1 MPVPSRSYIL
11 DTNALLNDP
20 EVVYAFSGA
29 DVVIPAVVID
39 ELDRIK
45 RKRMDRRVRFHG
57 RKATRLLFELS
68 QKGRLVDG
76 IQLDNG
82 SRLRI
87 EEFDPAGELLPDL
100 DPGRPDDQILALTY
114 AIGQRPGVTST
125 LVSNDLNLLLRAEM
139 LGLGTYRFEG
149 KLEHLREKRPTPTEW
164 FREKWLTVVLGV
176 LVVAL
181 ALSTAHL
188 YYSQPDPSPLADLNV
203 ADDAVILEN
212 LGVSPQVLEQ
222 HYLERLAADSQDVS
236 AMINLGNLLFEQRRY
251 VEAAGYYRDA
261 LDVQPANMNVRTD
274 LGIVLL
280 QMGQFDEAIRAFE
293 RAVEDAPDLALTHYN
308 LGVALA
314 QHGETA
320 RAIGELEL
328 TLTLAD
334 ESSSVPVFAVQS
346 LLADLRASLADS

>member
-1 MPVPSRSYIL
+1 MPVTSRVYVL

-20 EVVYAFSGA
+20 EVVYAFSGS

-39 ELDRIK
+39 ELDKIK

-87 EEFDPAGELLPDL
+87 EESGSSGDIPSEL
-100 DPGRPDDQILALTY
+100 DPDRPDDQILGLTY
-114 AIGQRPGVTST
+114 LIGQRPGVTST

-164 FREKWLTVVLGV
+164 FRGNWVTAVLGL

-181 ALSTAHL
+181 AVSTAYL
-188 YYSQPDPSPLADLNV
+188 YYTRPDPNPLVDLNV

-212 LGVSPQVLEQ
+212 LGVSPQVLED
-222 HYLERLAADSQDVS
+222 HYLNRLARNSQDVS
-236 AMINLGNLLFEQRRY
+236 AMVNLGNLLFEQRRY

-261 LDVQPANMNVRTD
+261 LDIEPANMNVRTD

-280 QMGQFDEAIRAFE
+280 QIGQYDEAIRAFE
-293 RAVEDAPDLALTHYN
+293 RAVQDAPDLALTHYN

-314 QHGETA
+314 QYGDVS
-320 RAIGELEL
+320 RAISELEL
-328 TLTLAD
+328 TLTLVD
-334 ESSSVPVFAVQS
+334 ENSSVPVFAVQS
-346 LLADLRASLADS
+346 LLADLRATPVGS